1 MAYFANTYKTWFQDE
16 TLVFP
21 EHQKFSKS
29 IKNPLRKLEKC
40 ETFSK
45 NPMMMTICVDLY
57 WYSFV
62 FTMQINIFLP
72 KYTFQMKIW
81 ANASHFPNFLNDFF
95 IDFPNFWC
103 SGKRRVSSWNQVL
116 YIILFTKY
124 AVKCEFSPVLF
135 FFLIQCRFTY
145 DPETKLRNLL
155 KYRMA

>member
-21 EHQKFSKS
+21 EHQKISKS

-81 ANASHFPNFLNDFF
+81 ANASHFFQFSQCFFYRFSKFLM
-95 IDFPNFWC
+95 FWKEESLVLKSSC
-103 SGKRRVSSWNQVL
+103 ISIYEIWRQVRVLSGS
-116 YIILFTKY
+116 
-124 AVKCEFSPVLF
+124 LF
-135 FFLIQCRFTY
+135 FAYSVQI
-145 DPETKLRNLL
+145 
-155 KYRMA
+155 